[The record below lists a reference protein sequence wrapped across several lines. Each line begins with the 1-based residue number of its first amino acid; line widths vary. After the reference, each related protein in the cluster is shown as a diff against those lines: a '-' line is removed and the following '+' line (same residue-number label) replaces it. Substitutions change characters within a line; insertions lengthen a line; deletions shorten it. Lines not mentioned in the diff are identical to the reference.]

1 MAQINTPKEVLALA
15 QKSATGKMQLPA
27 GKTLL
32 LAFLAGAYIAMG
44 GLFSLMA
51 GFGFPG
57 AAEAPGLQ
65 RLLSGLVFPL
75 GLILVVFAGAELF
88 TGNNAVLVPGALGRR
103 YGWGKVL
110 RNWGLVYAGN
120 FIGATFFAYFLVVLP
135 GVLSSELWREAACN
149 VAQAKVSMPW
159 LTVFL
164 RGVGANWLV
173 CLAVWLG
180 LSTDDAAGRM
190 MGLFFPVMCFVVIGY
205 EHCIANMFFIPLG
218 MMLGAPVTAAD
229 MVAANLVPCHAREHR
244 GRRHLRRRALLVP
257 QPEIGVNP
265 PAGATT
271 AVAEIEDH
279 PEGGEEFYAEETV
292 AGEFH
297 RFVEHHDRQ
306 PAEGVAPHESGYGGI
321 STRRSSRPASGLP
334 PDRQGTRHEFPDRRL
349 ECEECQQVGVARSTT
364 SRIGIARLRP
374 RTSDKRTVSATQNI
388 PDCPSATSS

>member
-57 AAEAPGLQ
+57 VAEAPGLQ

-120 FIGATFFAYFLVVLP
+120 FIGAAFFAYFLVVLP

-218 MMLGAPVTAAD
+218 MMLGAPVTA
-229 MVAANLVPCHAREHR
+229 C
-244 GRRHLRRRALLVP
+244 LL
-257 QPEIGVNP
+257 
-265 PAGATT
+265 
-271 AVAEIEDH
+271 
-279 PEGGEEFYAEETV
+279 Y
-292 AGEFH
+292 
-297 RFVEHHDRQ
+297 
-306 PAEGVAPHESGYGGI
+306 
-321 STRRSSRPASGLP
+321 
-334 PDRQGTRHEFPDRRL
+334 
-349 ECEECQQVGVARSTT
+349 
-364 SRIGIARLRP
+364 
-374 RTSDKRTVSATQNI
+374 TSDAA
-388 PDCPSATSS
+388 DE

>member
-57 AAEAPGLQ
+57 VAEAPGLQ

-120 FIGATFFAYFLVVLP
+120 FIGAAFFAYFLVVLP

-229 MVAANLVPCHAREHR
+229 MVAANLVPRSGTSRAAASSSAGSTGTSTGNR
-244 GRRHLRRRALLVP
+244 GQSASLSHNRPWRKSKTTRNAEKNFTPRKP
-257 QPEIGVNP
+257 SPGSFIGL
-265 PAGATT
+265 
-271 AVAEIEDH
+271 
-279 PEGGEEFYAEETV
+279 
-292 AGEFH
+292 
-297 RFVEHHDRQ
+297 
-306 PAEGVAPHESGYGGI
+306 S
-321 STRRSSRPASGLP
+321 
-334 PDRQGTRHEFPDRRL
+334 
-349 ECEECQQVGVARSTT
+349 STT
-364 SRIGIARLRP
+364 TGSP
-374 RTSDKRTVSATQNI
+374 PKE
-388 PDCPSATSS
+388 